1 MKCPSC
7 ARDNPEGAKFC
18 SECASAL
25 RQELACPSC
34 GFPNAPG
41 SRFCNECA
49 QALAADAPLSRTP
62 TPSPSPAL
70 PASFADGRY
79 TVKGFLGEGGRK
91 RVYLAHDTKL
101 DRDVA
106 VAVIKT
112 DGLDEAGLSRVR
124 RRPWAASA
132 IIRTSLPY
140 TISVTTARSR
150 TSFRNTWAAAT
161 RTGCWTRRR
170 TVVSQLSTRCKS
182 PGRSCRGS
190 PMPTDAASSTVISSR
205 GTSGSPKT
213 A

>member
-79 TVKGFLGEGGRK
+79 AVKGFLGEGGRK

-112 DGLDEAGLSRVR
+112 EGLDQAGLSRVKR
-124 RRPWAASA
+124 EAQAMGRLGDHP
-132 IIRTSLPY
+132 TSSPCSTL
-140 TISVTTARSR
+140 VTTECSR
-150 TSFRNTWAAAT
+150 ISSLSTWAAAT
-161 RTGCWTRRR
+161 WTGC
-170 TVVSQLSTRCKS
+170 
-182 PGRSCRGS
+182 
-190 PMPTDAASSTVISSR
+190 
-205 GTSGSPKT
+205 
-213 A
+213 